1 MLDFAEAGHWERAL
15 ILLLSCARLVRVQN
29 LVLGTAALR
38 SSEIPPR
45 GGPGARGLRPL
56 GEKGCF
62 WTTFLGSDPS
72 KPGISFCKKGTRD
85 IWVISPTRLRLL
97 RGSRFCLRPQAL
109 SVSEKA
115 ACARRQGG
123 SQATSKQASNKQA
136 SKAYRGLLG
145 PPPPELG
152 ISPYNLHFIA
162 FEVLTECSF

>member
-1 MLDFAEAGHWERAL
+1 MLDFAEAGHWKRAL

-72 KPGISFCKKGTRD
+72 KPGIPHRKKTHPRQYGDLSNALSLVGRAPFLSGAPD
-85 IWVISPTRLRLL
+85 RFWVAKVRRLL
-97 RGSRFCLRPQAL
+97 CLAP
-109 SVSEKA
+109 E
-115 ACARRQGG
+115 
-123 SQATSKQASNKQA
+123 ASNKQA
-136 SKAYRGLLG
+136 SKQASITAHAS
-145 PPPPELG
+145 E
-152 ISPYNLHFIA
+152 A
-162 FEVLTECSF
+162 VLYACYMRAKYVLYAC